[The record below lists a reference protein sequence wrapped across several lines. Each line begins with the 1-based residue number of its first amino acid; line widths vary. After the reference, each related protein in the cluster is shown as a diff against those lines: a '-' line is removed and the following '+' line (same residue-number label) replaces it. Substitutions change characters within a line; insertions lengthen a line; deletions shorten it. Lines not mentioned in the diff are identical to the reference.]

1 MQSRKPLVSR
11 GTFPIQLQA
20 HPTQCVILSKAKN
33 PAGEILR
40 FAQNDTAARSDES
53 PYMKNTLYYGDNL
66 FIMREHI
73 ADESVDLVYLD
84 PPFNSAR
91 DYNVLFKQAKKDEN
105 QAQITAFTDT
115 WQWSKRTYEEF
126 FEEPRNAKL
135 FDLMESLYRILGTS
149 EMMAYLL
156 MMAPRLLELHR
167 VLKPTGSLY
176 LHCDPSAS
184 HYLKILLDVV
194 FRPMNFRR
202 EIVWQR
208 TSAHANVMN
217 SFGAVHDVLL
227 YYSKSAQWPWNQLY
241 APYTEQYINMFFDQ
255 VDEAGRRYARRD
267 LTASMQRASSG
278 QLYEWKGIR
287 PPSSRCW
294 AMTKDKMDQLDAE
307 GRIHWPKAEG
317 GMPRLKFYADEAPG
331 IPLQDIWS
339 DISTMHNLSQER
351 MGYPTQKP
359 LALLERIISASS
371 NPGDIVFDP
380 FCGCGT
386 AVVGAEKL
394 GRRWIGIDITYIA
407 LDLMISRLQKDFGLT
422 RGKEYD
428 VLGDPKDEYSAR
440 KLFEES
446 PKQFEIWAVGLVAGV
461 PQPEKSGDKGVDG
474 KVYFMDLQG
483 KLQWAVVQVKGGHLT
498 PSLVRDFEAVIG
510 RDKACM
516 GFFICLA
523 TPTPGM
529 YGEADEL
536 GFFASPSG
544 RKIPKL
550 QIRTIKELLEGKEF
564 DFPKGYS
571 LRSSTGK
578 KLVREGEQTDLGF

>member
-1 MQSRKPLVSR
+1 MR
-11 GTFPIQLQA
+11 
-20 HPTQCVILSKAKN
+20 
-33 PAGEILR
+33 
-40 FAQNDTAARSDES
+40 
-53 PYMKNTLYYGDNL
+53 NTLYYGDNL
-66 FIMREHI
+66 PIMREHI
-73 ADESVDLVYLD
+73 PDESVDLVYLD

-115 WQWSKRTYEEF
+115 WLWSKRRYDEF
-126 FEEPRNAKL
+126 FDDEHNARL
-135 FDLMESLYRILGTS
+135 FPLMNSLHDILGQS

-176 LHCDPSAS
+176 LHCDPAAS
-184 HYLKILLDVV
+184 HYLKMLLDVV
-194 FRPMNFRR
+194 FAPTAFRR

-208 TSAHANVMN
+208 TSAHANVIN
-217 SFGAVHDVLL
+217 SYGAVHDILL
-227 YYSKSAQWPWNQLY
+227 FYSRSAQWTWNQLY
-241 APYTEQYINMFFDQ
+241 APYSEQYIEMFYDQ
-255 VDEAGRRYARRD
+255 VDENGRRYARRD

-287 PPSSRCW
+287 PPPSRCW
-294 AMTKDKMDQLDAE
+294 AMTIDKMDELDAQ

-331 IPLQDIWS
+331 IPLQDMWS
-339 DISTMHNLSQER
+339 DIPTMHNLSQER

-371 NPGDIVFDP
+371 NPGDLVLDP

-386 AVVGAEKL
+386 AVVAAEKL
-394 GRRWIGIDITYIA
+394 GRQWIGIDVTYIA
-407 LDLMISRLQKDFGLT
+407 LDLMISRLLKDFGLK
-422 RGKEYD
+422 RGTDYE
-428 VLGDPKDEYSAR
+428 VIGDPKDAYSAH

-474 KVYFMDLQG
+474 KVYFMDLEG
-483 KLQWAVVQVKGGHLT
+483 KLQSAVCQVKGGHLK
-498 PSLVRDFEAVIG
+498 VDDIHAFAHVIEVQ
-510 RDKACM
+510 KASM
-516 GFFICLA
+516 GFFICLD
-523 TPTPGM
+523 TPTKGM
-529 YGEADEL
+529 YDRADEL
-536 GFFASPSG
+536 GFFDSPSG

-571 LRSSTGK
+571 LKSGAGR
-578 KLVREGEQTDLGF
+578 KLVRDGEQGELGL

>member
-1 MQSRKPLVSR
+1 
-11 GTFPIQLQA
+11 
-20 HPTQCVILSKAKN
+20 
-33 PAGEILR
+33 
-40 FAQNDTAARSDES
+40 
-53 PYMKNTLYYGDNL
+53 MKNTLYYGDNL
-66 FIMREHI
+66 PIMRENI

-115 WQWSKRTYEEF
+115 WQWSKKRYEEF
-126 FEEPRNAKL
+126 FDDARNARL
-135 FDLMESLYRILGTS
+135 FPLMNSLHEILGTS

-184 HYLKILLDVV
+184 HYLKMLLDIV
-194 FRPMNFRR
+194 FRAMNFRR

-208 TSAHANVMN
+208 TSAHANVLN

-227 YYSKSAQWPWNQLY
+227 YYSKSSRWTWNQLY
-241 APYTEQYINMFFDQ
+241 APYTEAYMEMFFDQ
-255 VDEAGRRYARRD
+255 VDQDGRRYARRD

-294 AMTKDKMDQLDAE
+294 AMTKTKMDELDAQ

-317 GMPRLKFYADEAPG
+317 GMPRLKFFADEAPG
-331 IPLQDIWS
+331 IPLQDNWT
-339 DISTMHNLSQER
+339 DIPTMHNLSQER

-371 NPGDIVFDP
+371 NPGDVVFDP

-394 GRRWIGIDITYIA
+394 GRKWIGIDVTFIA
-407 LDLMISRLQKDFGLT
+407 IDLMIARLLKDFGLK
-422 RGKEYD
+422 RNEDYD
-428 VLGDPKDEYSAR
+428 VLGDPKDAYSAR

-474 KVYFMDLQG
+474 KVYFMDLEG
-483 KLQWAVVQVKGGHLT
+483 KLQFAVAQVKGGRLK
-498 PSLVRDFEAVIG
+498 PGDIRDFEGVIQ
-510 RDKACM
+510 RDKAAM
-516 GFFICLA
+516 GFFICLDE
-523 TPTPGM
+523 PTKGM
-529 YGEADEL
+529 YAEADEL
-536 GFFASPSG
+536 GFFESPSG
-544 RKIPKL
+544 RKIPML

-571 LRSSTGK
+571 LKSAGK
-578 KLVREGEQTDLGF
+578 KLAREGEQTEMEI